1 MSEHTRRLRCP
12 INRQDS
18 DAGHLCQSR
27 IVVLSTRLAHGPGN
41 HLVITQAAARSRKD
55 PPPERTSEG
64 AIPASRDARRPGRAG
79 PDAAWPAVN
88 PYYSRQKSLLSV

>member
-27 IVVLSTRLAHGPGN
+27 IVVLSMRLAHGPGN

-55 PPPERTSEG
+55 PHPS
-64 AIPASRDARRPGRAG
+64 GRAKG
-79 PDAAWPAVN
+79 PFPLAATRADLAG
-88 PYYSRQKSLLSV
+88 RCLACCKSLLFTSEMSIKRVI

>member
-27 IVVLSTRLAHGPGN
+27 IVVLSMGLAHGPGN
-41 HLVITQAAARSRKD
+41 HLVITQAAAPSRKD

-64 AIPASRDARRPGRAG
+64 AIPASRDARRSGRAG
-79 PDAAWPAVN
+79 RCLACC
-88 PYYSRQKSLLSV
+88 KSLLFTSEMSIKRVI